1 MSLKTNV
8 IRTFRVWELYAVIST
23 FTNPPG
29 ESNVQQRWEVPFPY
43 LKLMASV
50 SVSASTFQKPWGWN
64 IKSLNSGLTHLSKRN
79 SALRPSSE
87 FSSGIAGP
95 KGSSIFNFLRKL
107 HTAFHSGCTSLCT
120 PTNSALGFPFL
131 HILTSTCYLLIYWWK
146 AILTGMK
153 YLTVALICISLMISD
168 IEHLFICLL
177 AICMSSS
184 EKCLFR
190 SRVFKYYS
198 LQKSVNLA
206 SGA

>member
-95 KGSSIFNFLRKL
+95 KGSSIFNFLRYL
-107 HTAFHSGCTSLCT
+107 HTVFHSGCTNLHSHQQCKRAPLSPHSHQHLLFVDLLMKGHSDRYEISHC
-120 PTNSALGFPFL
+120 GFNL
-131 HILTSTCYLLIYWWK
+131 HL
-146 AILTGMK
+146 
-153 YLTVALICISLMISD
+153 SD
-168 IEHLFICLL
+168 DQWHWASFHMSIGHLYV
-177 AICMSSS
+177 
-184 EKCLFR
+184 LFR
-190 SRVFKYYS
+190 EMFIQV
-198 LQKSVNLA
+198 KSF
-206 SGA
+206 